1 MTTLILVRHGQSE
14 TNPRGE
20 FAGQLDVGLLEKGIT
35 QAEKTAEF
43 ITQNYK
49 VDAVYASDLKRAYIT
64 GDIIAKKSDAE
75 IIADKRLR
83 EVNAGVWH
91 GMKYDEIG
99 EKYPDAWEKW
109 LNDIGNCRTGKE
121 SIKELG
127 DRVCEALSEI
137 AKENDGKT
145 VVVATHATPIR
156 VATCILGGH
165 TLSYMKNVPW
175 SSNASATEIQYDNGK
190 WTVVNAC
197 MDEHLKDLKTTLIG
211 KV

>member
-14 TNPRGE
+14 TNPHGI
-20 FAGQLDVGLLEKGIT
+20 FTGQLDVQLLELGVI

-43 ITQNYK
+43 IAENYK
-49 VDAVYASDLKRAYIT
+49 VDKVYASDLKRAYLT
-64 GDIIAKKSDAE
+64 GEIIAGKVGAK
-75 IIADKRLR
+75 IIADKRFR
-83 EVNAGVWH
+83 ELDAGVWQ

-121 SIKELG
+121 SIKEMG
-127 DRVCEALSEI
+127 DRVYEALCEI
-137 AKENDGKT
+137 AEENEGKT
-145 VVVATHATPIR
+145 VVIATHATPIR
-156 VATCILGGH
+156 VATCLLGGNK
-165 TLSYMKNVPW
+165 LEDMNNVPW
-175 SSNASATEIQYDNGK
+175 TSNAAATEISFADGK
-190 WTVVNAC
+190 WSVVNAC